1 MSPSSGLL
9 GAMSGIGMPM
19 PPMAGP
25 PQMMQPGMPGMMRP
39 GMPGMG
45 QESPQEESMEAL
57 PPDQLQALLAILG
70 ALAGSGQGN
79 GISSDPSGGLG
90 AISTARMAGG
100 QPPY

>member
-1 MSPSSGLL
+1 
-9 GAMSGIGMPM
+9 MPM

-25 PQMMQPGMPGMMRP
+25 PQMMQPGMPGMM
-39 GMPGMG
+39 PGMG
-45 QESPQEESMEAL
+45 QESPREESMEAL